1 MKLVRLWIFLAMT
14 VFGLSQCNLSKNG
27 GEEPAPD
34 PNVSKT
40 ELLAGKSSKAWVLT
54 ASKINGSDVLG
65 QSIPCVRDNNMV
77 FKTDKNYEWNEGA
90 TKCRTQDDQVFEKGT
105 WAFNTAETEL
115 VLNNETNY
123 KILKL
128 TENTLQVSYTNVFG
142 ETLEMTFK
150 PN

>member
-14 VFGLSQCNLSKNG
+14 VLGLSQCNVTSTG
-27 GEEPAPD
+27 GGDPTPD
-34 PNVSKT
+34 PNITKT

-54 ASKINGSDVLG
+54 VSKINGNDVFN
-65 QSIPCVRDNNMV
+65 QTVACVRDNNMV
-77 FKTDKNYEWNEGA
+77 FRTDKNYEWNEGA

-123 KILKL
+123 KIVKL